1 MVKNSSSDDMNWVQ
15 QAGLL
20 VFVFLCGLP
29 ALEMNGFGIGFPI
42 SLQTGITCATLGGL
56 VGGALICSRP
66 LYAGIIGGLLA
77 GPAGLLAVY
86 FYTQNRVEVWNVE
99 LVLVQGVASLPGF
112 LIGKYLK
119 GLAAPNH
126 ETQGK
131 SDRNAPF
138 GEDESN
144 RA

>member
-1 MVKNSSSDDMNWVQ
+1 MVNTPASDELNWLQ
-15 QAGLL
+15 KAGLL

-29 ALEMNGFGIGFPI
+29 ALEMNGFGIGIPI
-42 SLQTGITCATLGGL
+42 SLQTGVTLATLGGL
-56 VGGALICSRP
+56 VGGALVCSKP

-99 LVLVQGVASLPGF
+99 LVLVQGIASLPGF

-119 GLAAPNH
+119 GLGTPN
-126 ETQGK
+126 
-131 SDRNAPF
+131 RNAAIPVDS
-138 GEDESN
+138 DESEPQ
-144 RA
+144 

>member
-1 MVKNSSSDDMNWVQ
+1 MTANSSPDDMTLVQ
-15 QAGLL
+15 KAGLL

-56 VGGALICSRP
+56 IGGAMVCSRP

-86 FYTQNRVEVWNVE
+86 FYTQNRVEVWNLE

-112 LIGKYLK
+112 LVGMYLK
-119 GLAAPNH
+119 GLAAPN
-126 ETQGK
+126 QV
-131 SDRNAPF
+131 SRNGDTTGDTF
-138 GEDESN
+138 TKDE
-144 RA
+144 